1 MSICNDGL
9 SKSRARAKLD
19 NIEPLVVKPQE
30 AWRLLS
36 CSRTYGYELIAAG
49 ALDSF
54 KDGKIRKIT
63 VSSIKAYIDRQL
75 AAQRSGSGGAE
86 VRA

>member
-1 MSICNDGL
+1 MSICNDAH
-9 SKSRARAKLD
+9 SKRDTRSKLD

-30 AWRLLS
+30 AWRLPS
-36 CSRTYGYELIAAG
+36 CSSTYGYELIAAG
-49 ALDSF
+49 ALESF

-75 AAQRSGSGGAE
+75 AAQRSCSSGAE
-86 VRA
+86 ARA